1 MPKQEQNAGNKHINV
16 KGEIG
21 LEKDDFDLPSH
32 GRQQKVSDYGDKTRQ
47 RRGNLVDKGKNQDFG
62 PNNRPKELPPGKE
75 DLERSNYENEVDRKK
90 PFTGKYVPPP
100 YLKKPKPVDK
110 EIVIQHGVDFDDHNH
125 GNDSITESKQ
135 KPKSVR
141 RRALKPPPG
150 RENLSSFGLD
160 ETTKR
165 QNVHHNNHD
174 QKDDDGDDEERIM
187 DELLVRYSSKRSPY
201 EERDKVNKILKPSPL
216 QQSAAGSGGLVK
228 AAAVAPPSRAASLPL
243 EPTSPVDPPRGHVR
257 AVSLQPDMLNP
268 SAHVHPKL
276 PDYDDLAARLA
287 ALRGS

>member
-1 MPKQEQNAGNKHINV
+1 MPKQEQNAGNKQINV
-16 KGEIG
+16 KGKIG

-32 GRQQKVSDYGDKTRQ
+32 GRQQKVSDNGDNKRQ
-47 RRGNLVDKGKNQDFG
+47 RRGNLVDKGENQDFK
-62 PNNRPKELPPGKE
+62 PNNRPIQLPPGKE
-75 DLERSNYENEVDRKK
+75 DLERSIYEDEVDRKK
-90 PFTGKYVPPP
+90 PFSSKYVPPP

-110 EIVIQHGVDFDDHNH
+110 EIVIKHGVDVDDHNH
-125 GNDSITESKQ
+125 GNDSITEAKQ
-135 KPKSVR
+135 KPKSV

-150 RENLSSFGLD
+150 RENLSSFDLD

-165 QNVHHNNHD
+165 RNLHHNNHD
-174 QKDDDGDDEERIM
+174 QKDDRDDEERKM
-187 DELLVRYSSKRSPY
+187 DELLLRYSSKRSPY
-201 EERDKVNKILKPSPL
+201 DERDKVNKILKPPPL
-216 QQSAAGSGGLVK
+216 QQSAAGSGGSMK

-243 EPTSPVDPPRGHVR
+243 EPTSPVDPTRGHVR